1 MAVIYLYLDR
11 KNDKFLKFLLSNC
24 SYFEINAHPLD
35 DRASSYVNN
44 KLGLFAIM
52 CLNTCK

>member
-1 MAVIYLYLDR
+1 MAVIYLCLDR
-11 KNDKFLKFLLSNC
+11 KNEKFLKFLLSNC

-35 DRASSYVNN
+35 DLASSYVNN
-44 KLGLFAIM
+44 TLGLFAIT